1 MDGGLGA
8 GNLLA
13 KQRPIKYWNQVCC
26 VTGQS
31 TARYLL
37 GSVQEYLLWVLHISG
52 ERAIRIDTMKI
63 AVIDDDRALC
73 RSLQIHLQRMS
84 HEVQIFFTGAEGLH
98 HLLEGNCELA
108 FVDLNLPDTTG
119 LEILRAF
126 KDSGGKT
133 LTVMITAVQDSK
145 STIDAVRLGAF
156 DYVRK
161 PLDLDAVMLT
171 VEKAK
176 QLRCSL
182 AQRHSEPMAVPIQ
195 PSPYEII
202 GAHPSIIEVLKQVA
216 LVADS
221 HVPVLIQGETGTGK
235 ELVARALHNA
245 CSPGAP
251 FVAVNC
257 SAVVATLLES
267 ELFGHVKGAFTGA
280 DSNKIGKLEAAGNGT
295 IFFDEIG
302 DMSYDLQAK
311 LLRVLQEKEFERVGS
326 TNPIAFHARVVAATH
341 RDLQLLVAGNEFR
354 EDLYYRLAVSTIR
367 VPSLRDRRSDIPALV
382 QSILERIT
390 QELHKDIAGLDKEAI
405 QSFIDYDWPGNIREL
420 SNVVT
425 RAILLARTPVISKEV
440 ALASMGKVQP
450 ANVFSEGIKP
460 LREAERDYVLKALIS
475 TGWNIMRTA
484 TLLDISRV
492 TLRKKIEDYGLSKS
506 SLEN

>member
-1 MDGGLGA
+1 MA
-8 GNLLA
+8 A
-13 KQRPIKYWNQVCC
+13 
-26 VTGQS
+26 
-31 TARYLL
+31 TA
-37 GSVQEYLLWVLHISG
+37 Q
-52 ERAIRIDTMKI
+52 
-63 AVIDDDRALC
+63 
-73 RSLQIHLQRMS
+73 Q
-84 HEVQIFFTGAEGLH
+84 
-98 HLLEGNCELA
+98 
-108 FVDLNLPDTTG
+108 
-119 LEILRAF
+119 
-126 KDSGGKT
+126 
-133 LTVMITAVQDSK
+133 
-145 STIDAVRLGAF
+145 
-156 DYVRK
+156 
-161 PLDLDAVMLT
+161 
-171 VEKAK
+171 
-176 QLRCSL
+176 
-182 AQRHSEPMAVPIQ
+182 
-195 PSPYEII
+195 SPYEII

-245 CSPGAP
+245 CSPSAP
-251 FVAVNC
+251 FIAVNC

-267 ELFGHVKGAFTGA
+267 ELFGHAKGAFTGA

-367 VPSLRDRRSDIPALV
+367 VPSLRDRRTDIPALV

-390 QELHKDIAGLDKEAI
+390 QELHKDIDGFEEGALQCFMG
-405 QSFIDYDWPGNIREL
+405 YDWPGNIREL

-440 ALASMGKVQP
+440 ALVSMGQVQP
-450 ANVFSEGIKP
+450 ASVFSEGIKP
-460 LREAERDYVLKALIS
+460 LRDAERDYVLKALIS

-484 TLLDISRV
+484 ALLDISRV